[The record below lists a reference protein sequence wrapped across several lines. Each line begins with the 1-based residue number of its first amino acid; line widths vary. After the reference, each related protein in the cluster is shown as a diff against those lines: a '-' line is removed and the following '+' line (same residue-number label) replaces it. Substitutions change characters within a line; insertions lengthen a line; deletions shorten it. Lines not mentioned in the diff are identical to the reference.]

1 MHLKSTCK
9 HCAGAGILLGRM
21 AGISTNMLCE
31 CPRRVADIIAQF
43 VSFEQYSQNGL
54 NEASEDALQML
65 AEHEGLTL
73 QTTE

>member
-1 MHLKSTCK
+1 
-9 HCAGAGILLGRM
+9 
-21 AGISTNMLCE
+21 MLCE

-54 NEASEDALQML
+54 NKASEDALQML